1 MLYIVK
7 VHEGDTLHEYEHGL
21 PEHAYEHLHWEKY
34 PAELYAYRN
43 GEESLIETNT
53 QKMSRHPG
61 R

>member
-7 VHEGDTLHEYEHGL
+7 VHEGDTLHEYEYGL

-43 GEESLIETNT
+43 DEESLIETNT
-53 QKMSRHPG
+53 
-61 R
+61 